1 MLTEEQ
7 QQKAFNDWVISRA
20 EKHFDEGEK
29 QNLYPTDCPE
39 YEAYEKRWKELEK
52 ESKR

>member
-1 MLTEEQ
+1 MEPQEL
-7 QQKAFNDWVISRA
+7 FNNWARLRA

-29 QNLYPTDCPE
+29 QNEYPTDCPE

>member
-29 QNLYPTDCPE
+29 QNEYPTDCPE

-52 ESKR
+52 ESER